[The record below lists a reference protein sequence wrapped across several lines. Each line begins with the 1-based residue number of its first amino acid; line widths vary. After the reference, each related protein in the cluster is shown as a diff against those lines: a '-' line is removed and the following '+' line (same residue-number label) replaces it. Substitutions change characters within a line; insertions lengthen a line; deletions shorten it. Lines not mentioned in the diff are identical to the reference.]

1 VGLGFR
7 PRLRAGDLTPVSPN
21 ALKETIGNG
30 TTPHMATES
39 SVGPDSTSGTSLKSK
54 PPLTRQ
60 NLRGTWGTLLLP
72 IREDESI
79 DYAALEEEID
89 FMIRAGVA
97 GIYSNGSA
105 GEFYAQ
111 SPAEFIEINTRLA
124 RACQAA
130 GTWFQIGA
138 SHPFAQ
144 ETLERIRSTKHL
156 APDAYQII
164 LPDWFI
170 VRGEE
175 VGAYLERIIEAAAPA
190 GIVLYNPPHAK
201 RQLPIEEIGR
211 LARRFPGLLGI
222 KVAGGDDTW
231 YRAMREHCGD
241 LSVFI
246 PGHLLVTG
254 LVNGAHGTYSNVAC
268 LHPTAA
274 VRWNEMALS
283 DPDRALIIQQEI
295 LAFLEQ
301 HIIPYIKAE
310 YVNAAADKL
319 LAAIGNWSRVG
330 TRLRWPYRWI
340 PEDDVASLRKAAHA
354 GLAKFFALAD
364 SPAPA
369 SQRSPR

>member
-1 VGLGFR
+1 M
-7 PRLRAGDLTPVSPN
+7 GD
-21 ALKETIGNG
+21 G
-30 TTPHMATES
+30 TTLFMEIES
-39 SVGPDSTSGTSLKSK
+39 PSGPDSSSAAPLKAK

-79 DYAALEEEID
+79 DYAALEEEIAS
-89 FMIRAGVA
+89 MIHAGVA

-111 SPAEFIEINTRLA
+111 SHAEFIEINTRLA
-124 RACQAA
+124 RACRAA
-130 GTWFQIGA
+130 GTYFQIGA

-175 VGAYLERIIEAAAPA
+175 VGAYLEKIIEAAAPA

-201 RQLPIEEIGR
+201 RQVPIEEIGR
-211 LARRFPGLLGI
+211 LARRFPRLLGI
-222 KVAGGDDTW
+222 KVAGGDDAW
-231 YRAMREHCGD
+231 YRAMRENCGD

-254 LVNGAHGTYSNVAC
+254 LANGAHGAYSNVAC

-283 DPDRALIIQQEI
+283 DPDQALLIQQEI

-340 PEDDVASLRKAAHA
+340 PESEVASLRKTAHA
-354 GLAKFFALAD
+354 ELAKFFALAD
-364 SPAPA
+364 SPSP
-369 SQRSPR
+369 SQPTQPR